1 MTLALQIKEAV
12 AQVEG
17 VTEQEIEVVGY
28 VGAEALNALRKV
40 KRNEGRALMIIAVA
54 SGKGGTGKT
63 AVAVSLALSIASKR
77 LGVLV
82 SKRLGEADSRTLG
95 RYDATMLFLDC
106 DVEQPN
112 AHLFLNPAIERWEE
126 AGILI
131 PEVDYD
137 KCTFCGRCA
146 EVCAYHA
153 IAVVKQNVLV
163 FPELCHGCGSC
174 TLNCPEEAIHE
185 VLNVTGVIKEG
196 WALRPCSG
204 QARGIRFA
212 HGILNIG
219 EAMAVPVIRQLKRRI
234 GEGDLRPQSSV
245 ILDASPGISCPVV
258 ETMRGADYVL
268 MVTEPT
274 PFGLHDL
281 RLAVEVARDELGLP
295 VGVVINR
302 DGVGDRGV
310 EDYCATEGIPILMR
324 IPLDRRIAEA
334 YSEGVTIVEAWSEY
348 RERFVE
354 LYRRIERSPELRP
367 EPDEGPVEGEVAR

>member
-1 MTLALQIKEAV
+1 
-12 AQVEG
+12 
-17 VTEQEIEVVGY
+17 
-28 VGAEALNALRKV
+28 
-40 KRNEGRALMIIAVA
+40 MIIAVA

-63 AVAVSLALSIASKR
+63 TVAVNLALSITTDARKN
-77 LGVLV
+77 
-82 SKRLGEADSRTLG
+82 ADL
-95 RYDATMLFLDC
+95 LFLDC
-106 DVEQPN
+106 DVEEPN
-112 AHLFLNPAIERWEE
+112 AHLFLNPTVENREE
-126 AGILI
+126 VGILI

-153 IAVVKQNVLV
+153 LAVVNQRVLI

-185 VLNVTGVIKEG
+185 VLNVTGVIEE
-196 WALRPCSG
+196 G
-204 QARGIRFA
+204 QAGGIRFA

-219 EAMAVPVIRQLKRRI
+219 EAMAVPVIRELKKRI
-234 GEGDLRPQSSV
+234 GDDGDRIV
-245 ILDASPGISCPVV
+245 ILDASPGTSCPVV
-258 ETMRGADYVL
+258 ETMRGADFVL

-302 DGVGDRGV
+302 DGVGDQGV
-310 EDYCATEGIPILMR
+310 EDYCAAEGIPILMR

-334 YSEGVTIVEAWSEY
+334 YSEGMTIVEALPKY
-348 RERFVE
+348 RAKFTQ
-354 LYRRIERSPELRP
+354 LYLQITDHISGNIKEE
-367 EPDEGPVEGEVAR
+367 

>member
-1 MTLALQIKEAV
+1 
-12 AQVEG
+12 
-17 VTEQEIEVVGY
+17 
-28 VGAEALNALRKV
+28 
-40 KRNEGRALMIIAVA
+40 MIITVA

-63 AVAVSLALSIASKR
+63 TIAVNLALSVA
-77 LGVLV
+77 
-82 SKRLGEADSRTLG
+82 ADTQESAKSDL
-95 RYDATMLFLDC
+95 LFLDC
-106 DVEQPN
+106 DVEEPN
-112 AHLFLNPAIERWEE
+112 AHLFLKPTIERREE
-126 AGILI
+126 VGILI

-153 IAVVKQNVLV
+153 LAVVKQSVLV

-185 VLNVTGVIKEG
+185 VLNVTGIIEEG
-196 WALRPCSG
+196 RTG
-204 QARGIRFA
+204 NIRFA

-219 EAMAVPVIRQLKRRI
+219 EAMAVPVIRELKKRI
-234 GEGDLRPQSSV
+234 GEDSDRIGV
-245 ILDASPGISCPVV
+245 LDASPGTSCPVV
-258 ETMRGADYVL
+258 ETMRGADFVL

-281 RLAVEVARDELGLP
+281 KLAVEVARGELGLP

-310 EDYCATEGIPILMR
+310 EDYCAAEDIPILMH

-334 YSEGVTIVEAWSEY
+334 YSEGVMIVEALPEY

-354 LYRRIERSPELRP
+354 LYHRIEE
-367 EPDEGPVEGEVAR
+367 EAR